1 MRGIEGVFVCLAK
14 PITKKSI
21 FILKD
26 WVYYFSK
33 LFDTI
38 KPMRRPNRDTEHLA
52 ILRDYFAQNHRIPSY
67 PRIAE
72 LLGFSS
78 RAAALKLMTRLE
90 AAGYV
95 ARTTDEDA
103 WIPEQAFFERPL
115 ADSTVR
121 AGSPTMVMDVSNTSF
136 MIDEYLVSHP
146 SHTLLIPVRGDSMIE
161 AGIYEGDLAVVER
174 IESAELG
181 AFVVAN
187 VDGEFTLKELTK
199 EDGAYALK
207 AHNARYPLIRPKG
220 NLQIVGVMVGL
231 VRRYTH

>member
-1 MRGIEGVFVCLAK
+1 VDLAK
-14 PITKKSI
+14 PITKKSVS
-21 FILKD
+21 ILKD
-26 WVYYFSK
+26 WVYYFGK
-33 LFDTI
+33 PFDTV
-38 KPMRRPNRDTEHLA
+38 KTMRRPNRDTEHLA

-90 AAGYV
+90 TAGYV

-103 WIPEQAFFERPL
+103 WIPAPAFFERPL

-121 AGSPTMVMDVSNTSF
+121 AGSPTLVMDVSNTPF
-136 MIDEYLVSHP
+136 MIDEYLVSNP
-146 SHTLLIPVRGDSMIE
+146 SNTLLIPVRGDSMIE

-174 IESAELG
+174 TESAELG

-207 AHNARYPLIRPKG
+207 AHNARYPLIRPKAT
-220 NLQIVGVMVGL
+220 LQIVGIMVGL